1 MTQCSSQ
8 RMTITLIIMAA
19 YISENNF
26 YAEGGGIMHATR
38 RVCMIS
44 IGTQKSDRGL
54 VVIYGNVSVTK

>member
-1 MTQCSSQ
+1 
-8 RMTITLIIMAA
+8 MAA

-44 IGTQKSDRGL
+44 IGTQKSHRGL